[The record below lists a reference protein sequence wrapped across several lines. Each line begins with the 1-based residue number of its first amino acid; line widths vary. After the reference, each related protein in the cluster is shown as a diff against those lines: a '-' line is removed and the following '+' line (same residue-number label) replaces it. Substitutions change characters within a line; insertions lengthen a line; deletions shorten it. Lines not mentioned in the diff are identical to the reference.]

1 MVECDSCKECYHRC
15 QSILPG
21 VRCPVTNGSAQCKS
35 KIRAKNRFQIA
46 QSPTREAK
54 LVILPY
60 RALKKTQNRTK
71 KIPKADAAE
80 KQIKCEKSKQDIAKE
95 FKKNTS
101 PYHAKNWTL
110 EGAIAF
116 RFLGQ
121 QQVNS
126 HSSISEFSSV
136 SAKKR
141 AVRKA
146 RQGILT
152 KQETKTLGLSKF
164 GNPQITKTAIG
175 KRRIA

>member
-1 MVECDSCKECYHRC
+1 MSSNQRKCSVQVK
-15 QSILPG
+15 
-21 VRCPVTNGSAQCKS
+21 K
-35 KIRAKNRFQIA
+35 RAKNRLQIA

-60 RALKKTQNRTK
+60 KALKKTQNRTE

-141 AVRKA
+141 AVRGA

-152 KQETKTLGLSKF
+152 KQETKTMGPSKF
-164 GNPQITKTAIG
+164 DNPHITKTAKG